1 MKTEKISHVPNKEIK
16 ANIFSRLVFS
26 WFTSLAKI
34 GYKRPLIQNDL
45 FELRP
50 QDFCSKI
57 TGELEPKWNEE
68 KKQTKPKLINSLKKQ
83 FKKPFLLGGVP
94 KFFGDVCSILN
105 PILLQQL
112 IKYMSDSSA
121 SQSTGIILVIF
132 LFLSGIIRSFSEN
145 LFLDQVIKVGY
156 RARSGLTS
164 LIYRK
169 SLLINR
175 KITDPKDAKKAPP
188 KPEPKKEE
196 ELKKRR

>member
-1 MKTEKISHVPNKEIK
+1 MKQKSIKSTPNTEIH
-16 ANIFSRLVFS
+16 ANIFSRLTFS
-26 WFTSLAKI
+26 WFGLIPKI
-34 GYKRPLIQNDL
+34 GYKRQLVQSDL

-50 QDFCSKI
+50 QDNTSAI
-57 TGELEPKWNEE
+57 TTTLEPYWQEE
-68 KKQTKPKLINSLKKQ
+68 RKKPFPKLMNSLKKQ
-83 FKKPFLLGGVP
+83 FKKNLLLGGIP
-94 KFFGDVCSILN
+94 KFLSDTCAIIN
-105 PILLQQL
+105 PLLLQQL

-121 SQSTGIILVIF
+121 SKSTGIILIIF
-132 LFLSGIIRSFSEN
+132 LFLTGILRTFFDN
-145 LFLDQVIKVGY
+145 TFLDQVIKVGY